1 MPPPVLLLLPA
12 CPRSPAEEPQSL
24 LFPVPPVPLWSGWL
38 LLFLC
43 MYPACLCHTLTS
55 GKCSQPGLRNQKYFL
70 IRTASSYN
78 CWLSFRT
85 YSGYGVSSLHTAA
98 LHPLSHLQGHFAA
111 VSVLPASH
119 RNRSAV
125 FPDCC
130 EDRPTE
136 CSDLQDMFRI
146 HLFLIPVPES
156 FPGSAA
162 GKTDSPAAVPS
173 HRRSSPA
180 W

>member
-1 MPPPVLLLLPA
+1 MRRNAGKRCWCSALLLHL
-12 CPRSPAEEPQSL
+12 SL
-24 LFPVPPVPLWSGWL
+24 IHIF

-70 IRTASSYN
+70 IQTAGSYN

-119 RNRSAV
+119 RNLSLIHILQFQYRKLLFSV
-125 FPDCC
+125 MVLHLQ
-130 EDRPTE
+130 TE
-136 CSDLQDMFRI
+136 QKAIQS
-146 HLFLIPVPES
+146 VN
-156 FPGSAA
+156 
-162 GKTDSPAAVPS
+162 T
-173 HRRSSPA
+173 
-180 W
+180 